1 MRAIWLGLAVL
12 SLSFTLFTG
21 VEAGGEKKPKETTL
35 KGTITCGKCDLGVT
49 KKCATVIVTKEGGKD
64 VVTYFDAAGDKKYH
78 NEICNEPKAGTVT
91 GVVTTAKDKR
101 TITVSSVK
109 YE

>member
-12 SLSFTLFTG
+12 SLSFALFTG
-21 VEAGGEKKPKETTL
+21 AEAGGEKIPKETTL

-49 KKCATVIVTKEGGKD
+49 KTCATVIVTKEGGKD
-64 VVTYFDAAGDKKYH
+64 VVTYFDAAGHKKFH
-78 NEICNEPKAGTVT
+78 KDTCNEPKAGTVT

-101 TITVSSVK
+101 TIAVSSVK